1 MAVPPEQAEVAAF
14 LARLAEGAPIE
25 THISAVFVGAET
37 VWKLKKAVRLG
48 FLDFAEMEDR
58 RRFLARELEVNA
70 GAAPGLYRDVV
81 PVVLRS
87 FPAGGKG
94 KKSSLALG
102 GEGRVIDWVL
112 RMARVPEADFFEA
125 IVARNALDAPLLD
138 VLADAVA
145 AFHAGLAPV
154 HGTDPATAMGL
165 VAHGNGRAALAAG
178 LPANQVRVW
187 LEAVLA
193 MLATY
198 APLLRARSEAGFV
211 RRAHGDLHLGNICLW
226 HGRPTLF
233 DALEFDEDLATIDLG
248 YDLAFLLMDLDR
260 RVGRAAANRVLG
272 RALGRTGDTGLL
284 ALLPPFL
291 SLRAMVRAHVEA
303 SRGRDGLGYLDAA
316 LAYLQPP
323 PPLVVVAIGGL
334 PGTGKTSFARALAPD
349 LGAAPGAL
357 HVRSDEIRKRLHR
370 VAPEQRL
377 PKDAYTPAANAC
389 VDAVLI
395 ETVRAAAAAGHAVVA
410 DATFLDPALR
420 QAVSSAGVPFL
431 GVWLHAPVNE
441 LARRVAAR
449 TDDASDATIEVLH
462 RLAARDVGAG
472 GWLAVDACD
481 PGALGTIRS
490 AVRTAVPCA

>member
-14 LARLAEGAPIE
+14 LAGLAEGAPIE

-37 VWKLKKAVRLG
+37 VWKLKKAVRLS
-48 FLDFAEMEDR
+48 FLDFSEMEDR

-70 GAAPGLYRDVV
+70 GAAPGLYRDVA
-81 PVVLRS
+81 PVVLRPP
-87 FPAGGKG
+87 PAGEAGMKG
-94 KKSSLALG
+94 SLALG
-102 GEGRVIDWVL
+102 GEGRVVDWVL
-112 RMARVPEADFFEA
+112 RMARVPEVDFFEA

-138 VLADAVA
+138 ALADAVA

-154 HGTDPATAMGL
+154 HGTDPAKAMRL

-187 LEAVLA
+187 LEAELA
-193 MLATY
+193 MLASC
-198 APLLRARSEAGFV
+198 APLLRARSESGFV

-226 HGRPTLF
+226 RGRPTLF

-272 RALGRTGDTGLL
+272 RALGRSGDTGLL

-316 LAYLQPP
+316 VAYLQPP
-323 PPLVVVAIGGL
+323 PPLVVAIGGL

-377 PKDAYTPAANAC
+377 PEDAYGPAANAC

-395 ETVRAAAAAGHAVVA
+395 ETVRAAAAAGHAVIA

-420 QAVSSAGVPFL
+420 QAVASAGAPFL
-431 GVWLHAPVNE
+431 GVWLHAPADE

-449 TDDASDATIEVLH
+449 TNDASDATVEVLN
-462 RLAARDVGAG
+462 RLAARDVGAR

-481 PGALGTIRS
+481 PGALGAIRS
-490 AVRTAVPCA
+490 AVRPAVPCA